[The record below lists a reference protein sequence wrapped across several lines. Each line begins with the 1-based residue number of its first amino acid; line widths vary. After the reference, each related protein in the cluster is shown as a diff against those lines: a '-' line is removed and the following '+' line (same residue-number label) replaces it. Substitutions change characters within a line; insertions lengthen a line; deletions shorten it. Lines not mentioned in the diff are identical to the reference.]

1 MTLMCA
7 HSSRAGHH
15 GVCEG
20 KWALGSITMSKPSG
34 GDGILA
40 ELFKS

>member
-1 MTLMCA
+1 MCG
-7 HSSRAGHH
+7 HSSTAGTSWS
-15 GVCEG
+15 EG
-20 KWALGSITMSKPSG
+20 KWALGSITMSKSSG